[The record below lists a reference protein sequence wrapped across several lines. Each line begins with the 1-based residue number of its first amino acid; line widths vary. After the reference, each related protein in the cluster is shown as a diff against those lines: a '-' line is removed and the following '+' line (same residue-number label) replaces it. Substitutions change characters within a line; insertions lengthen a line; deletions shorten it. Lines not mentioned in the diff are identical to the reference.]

1 MREFLSPETIS
12 FFDET
17 IIRSSEEIFL
27 NALNLLIAP
36 VIFFSIINGIIGIG
50 SEAGVGKIG
59 LKLISF
65 SFFSVLV
72 SLIQFIVNII
82 PADFVSPILNG
93 KILQIIFI
101 VTFVG
106 ISLNALGDK
115 VSLLKEFAVN
125 LNALFAKMI
134 SMVIFFVPP
143 IAFFAMISL
152 VVKLNAG
159 TLTLIS
165 RLLVGQIIL
174 SAIMFAFY
182 MIFISRV
189 GKISSV
195 PFAKKVST
203 IFPMAFATSS
213 STVVMP
219 SMMELCTSKL
229 GISPKISSFAI
240 PICTTLNM
248 SGSPI
253 YIVTASVM
261 FMKMYGVEFDLQTLT
276 LLAFLAFLLDFGIPS
291 VPSAY
296 VICIVTIVGYFG
308 VPSEIAGLLFCI
320 DALSD
325 RIVTCINVMANMAVA
340 TILARTENLF
350 DEKIYLK

>member
-1 MREFLSPETIS
+1 MICGIFRREFLSPETIS

-17 IIRSSEEIFL
+17 IIRPSEEILL

-36 VIFFSIINGIIGIG
+36 VIFFSIIGIS

-72 SLIQFIVNII
+72 SLIFSCVGAWICFSGDLPPIHTLPAAQSAAEGYEFSLIQFIVNII

-101 VTFVG
+101 ATFVG

-125 LNALFAKMI
+125 LNALFTKMI
-134 SMVIFFVPP
+134 STVIFFVPP

-174 SAIMFAFY
+174 SAIMFVFC

-203 IFPMAFATSS
+203 IFPMAFAISS

-219 SMMELCTSKL
+219 SMM
-229 GISPKISSFAI
+229 
-240 PICTTLNM
+240 
-248 SGSPI
+248 
-253 YIVTASVM
+253 V
-261 FMKMYGVEFDLQTLT
+261 
-276 LLAFLAFLLDFGIPS
+276 
-291 VPSAY
+291 
-296 VICIVTIVGYFG
+296 
-308 VPSEIAGLLFCI
+308 

-325 RIVTCINVMANMAVA
+325 RIATCINVMANMAVA